1 MPRISVFMPSYN
13 KRGFAV
19 EAIRSVFSQS
29 FTDWE
34 LWIMENS
41 TDGGKTRNVIKKYVP
56 MDDPRLRYEEIELS
70 EEVRENYWPAPYLNN
85 LYMPQANGDIIL
97 YISDDDLFM
106 PGLFQSVVDYFDEH
120 QDRHA
125 LYFHLVRTRA
135 YAPGQ
140 GTKWNEAFAF
150 IWADRMRDVNTL
162 DCQVDG
168 GQIAYRKHVLDA
180 IGQPYFYPGRGHEA
194 SHADGTHMEKIPR
207 KGFLF
212 YPLEVRGVIHRH
224 TLLSTWSK

>member
-13 KRGFAV
+13 KRGFGV
-19 EAIRSVFSQS
+19 EAVRSVFSQT

-34 LWIMENS
+34 LWILDNS
-41 TDGGKTRNVIKKYVP
+41 TDDGKTRKVLKKYIP
-56 MDDPRLRYEEIELS
+56 MEDPRVHFEEIELS
-70 EEVRENYWPAPYLNN
+70 
-85 LYMPQANGDIIL
+85 PQHRAQYYATAWLMNQYYPKANGDIIL
-97 YISDDDLFM
+97 YISDDDLFQ
-106 PGLFQSVVDYFDEH
+106 PGLFKSVVDYFDEH

-150 IWADRMRDVNTL
+150 IWADRIRSVNCL
-162 DCQVDG
+162 DCQIDG

-180 IGQPYFYPGRGHEA
+180 IGQPYFNQGNDLHA

-207 KGFLF
+207 AGFDF
-212 YPLEVRGVIHRH
+212 YPLEVKGVIHRH